1 MMKSSSSS
9 RDRDACNYLLTDST
23 QKPYHCLALGRVE
36 ASWPVATTA
45 AWTGGCEDIVPLA
58 SASEFCA
65 GISDGLVSTV
75 QLLLLLGLELRTT

>member
-1 MMKSSSSS
+1 MQLSV
-9 RDRDACNYLLTDST
+9 DGFHAETVPLLGAGT
-23 QKPYHCLALGRVE
+23 CGGVV
-36 ASWPVATTA
+36 PVATTA